1 MPTPA
6 FSTSLLYVA
15 MTQNVCRRASCAALL
30 LLAAIVLAPEAGASD
45 RLVVRVYGEKNGD
58 EGDSPLVAI
67 QTAAAIVDETG
78 IAADWLDCR
87 GRDLPRAC
95 TTVRGRGDL
104 IVRLTP
110 RFIASAAASAEAVRA
125 GDDNS
130 GLILGVAVVDRTTQ
144 LGTLATVFLENVEAV
159 ATRAGVDRA
168 SLLGRVI
175 AHEVGHLLQGKTGHS
190 RAGLMREVWT
200 GEELG
205 LNRRDDWSFAAPE
218 QREMRAAV
226 AKR

>member
-1 MPTPA
+1 MPSPVL
-6 FSTSLLYVA
+6 STSLLHVA
-15 MTQNVCRRASCAALL
+15 MSQSSVRRASCAVF
-30 LLAAIVLAPEAGASD
+30 LLAGFLCSTDLYAAD
-45 RLVVRVYGEKNGD
+45 RLTIRVYGEKNPD
-58 EGDSPLVAI
+58 DDDSALVAI

-95 TTVRGRGDL
+95 TTVRGRRDL

-110 RFIASAAASAEAVRA
+110 RFIASAAASGEAVRA

-144 LGTLATVFLENVEAV
+144 LGTLATVFLENVQIV
-159 ATRAGVDRA
+159 ASRAGVDRA

-218 QREMRAAV
+218 QREMRDATS
-226 AKR
+226 RR

>member
-6 FSTSLLYVA
+6 FSTSPLYVT
-15 MTQNVCRRASCAALL
+15 MTQIACRRVWCAAL
-30 LLAAIVLAPEAGASD
+30 LLAAIVPVPEAHAGD
-45 RLVVRVYGEKNGD
+45 RVVVRVYGENTPD
-58 EGDSPLVAI
+58 DGDSPLMAI
-67 QTAAAIVDETG
+67 QTAAAIIDEAG

-87 GRDLPRAC
+87 GRELPRAC
-95 TTVRGRGDL
+95 TTVRGRRDL

-110 RFIASAAASAEAVRA
+110 RFIASAAASGEAVRA
-125 GDDNS
+125 GDDDS
-130 GLILGVAVVDRTTQ
+130 GMILGVAVVDRTTQ
-144 LGTLATVFLENVEAV
+144 LGTLATIFLENVRTV
-159 ATRAGVDRA
+159 ASRTGVDRA

-175 AHEVGHLLQGKTGHS
+175 AHEVGHLLQGRTGHS

-205 LNRRDDWSFAAPE
+205 LNRRDDWSFARPE